1 VNNDIFEQFLKK
13 NKVKYQ
19 EDEDS
24 VYELTEESEDSMNFN
39 EEDFVNENFEE
50 GKKAIQINFQAISHE
65 IMDLIT
71 KPQLKKTFP
80 VSKET
85 QPIMIENTIDPKEL
99 VHLSRIG
106 ILADELDDENDSE
119 DEGIEDYKEGG
130 YHPVFIGECLIGRYV
145 VLQKLGWGHFS
156 TVWLCKD
163 LKFDTYVAIKL
174 QKSASHYLEAAFDE
188 VEILQKAVKH
198 AETKEWYED
207 LNRLDEGRKNH
218 YSREDCYT
226 VQLLNAFIYQG
237 PYGKH
242 FCMVFEILGVNLLEI
257 IKRYKY
263 KGVPIDICRKIS
275 RQILIGLHYLHKHC
289 GIIHTDLKPE
299 NVLLCLD
306 ESDLADIIKHKQLY
320 KNEKTE
326 KRLNMMRK
334 KINNNFQKENKENQA
349 NQSDSDKENN
359 LIEEGAETKIMNLN
373 EQLEKN
379 LNFSKK
385 TSVNRVIDNGSQRHI
400 EDLLIPKEIE
410 EMNNFEPKVILN
422 DVSEDVSETDESKI
436 QSLNSLPTE
445 GIFNLMILTPKEMF
459 NEVQQII
466 QEEQVEDNEE
476 IKKIKKRIKRKMK
489 RHKKRWKGMSE
500 KEKEDY
506 LASKEIYLLQR
517 KHKNSFNLVDDPNV
531 RMELRKISDNSQA
544 EQRISTKNQ
553 ESRKK
558 VETYKYNEN
567 ASDLSVGLK
576 SNFKIKIADLGN
588 GCWTHYHFQPEI
600 QTRQYRGPEVI
611 LGINYNETAD
621 LWSFACML
629 FEMLTGDFLFDPKKS
644 EEFKK
649 NDDHLAQMMELLNEF
664 PKDWSTIGTGSKR
677 YIDKDGKLKK
687 IRSLRFWGLKNI
699 LMQRYKMAEHEAI
712 ALEDFLMPMLRVLPQ
727 ERATA
732 EEMINHYWLDMK
744 GNDFKSKDVNM
755 IIHNDQDQFK
765 RIINEQDHYVDKS
778 SDEEDD
784 EDDEDDDFVIEGIV
798 N

>member
-1 VNNDIFEQFLKK
+1 
-13 NKVKYQ
+13 
-19 EDEDS
+19 
-24 VYELTEESEDSMNFN
+24 
-39 EEDFVNENFEE
+39 
-50 GKKAIQINFQAISHE
+50 
-65 IMDLIT
+65 MDLIT
-71 KPQLKKTFP
+71 QPKTLKLESLARKTAP
-80 VSKET
+80 K
-85 QPIMIENTIDPKEL
+85 IIENAFDKQEL
-99 VHLSRIG
+99 NHFASIG
-106 ILADELDDENDSE
+106 ILADELDDDNDSE
-119 DEGIEDYKEGG
+119 DEGIEDYKDGG

-188 VEILQKAVKH
+188 VEILQKAVKQ
-198 AETKEWYED
+198 AETKKWFDD
-207 LNRLDEGRKNH
+207 LKRLDEGRKH
-218 YSREDCYT
+218 RYTKDDCYT

-306 ESDLADIIKHKQLY
+306 ESDLEDIIKHKQLY

-326 KRLNMMRK
+326 KRLQKLRLRMR
-334 KINNNFQKENKENQA
+334 NNFQKNIDIQELQDSKLRET
-349 NQSDSDKENN
+349 DSDKENN
-359 LIEEGAETKIMNLN
+359 LIEDKDLPNGNKFSNIKDQP
-373 EQLEKN
+373 EQN

-385 TSVNRVIDNGSQRHI
+385 TSVSRIIDDGSQRRI
-400 EDLLIPKEIE
+400 SDLLVPKKEGLE
-410 EMNNFEPKVILN
+410 NDFEPKLILN
-422 DVSEDVSETDESKI
+422 NESDNASETDNSKM
-436 QSLNSLPTE
+436 QSMNSLPTE
-445 GIFNLMILTPKEMF
+445 GAFGLMILTPQEMF
-459 NEVQQII
+459 QEVERII
-466 QEEQVEDNEE
+466 KEEQIQDKQE

-489 RHKKRWKGMSE
+489 RHKKRWNRMSE
-500 KEKEDY
+500 KEKEEY
-506 LASKEIYLLQR
+506 LISKESLLLR
-517 KHKNSFNLVDDPNV
+517 RNHKNSFNLVDDPNV
-531 RMELRKISDNSQA
+531 KMELKQIEEA
-544 EQRISTKNQ
+544 P
-553 ESRKK
+553 K
-558 VETYKYNEN
+558 VEEENMGKQKILKPQVEIVKYNED

-576 SNFKIKIADLGN
+576 SNFKVKIADLGN

-621 LWSFACML
+621 MWSFACML

-664 PKDWSTIGTGSKR
+664 PRDWSTIGTGSKR
-677 YIDKDGKLKK
+677 YISKDGKLKK
-687 IRSLRFWGLKNI
+687 IRSLRFWGLKDI
-699 LMQRYKMAEHEAI
+699 LMKRYKMAEHEAI
-712 ALEDFLMPMLRVLPQ
+712 GLEDFLLPMLRILPQ
-727 ERATA
+727 ERANA
-732 EEMINHYWLDMK
+732 EQMINHYWLDMK
-744 GNDFKSKDVNM
+744 GRDYKTRDLSVVVENDEDRFNKVINQQDFFADV
-755 IIHNDQDQFK
+755 
-765 RIINEQDHYVDKS
+765 S
-778 SDEEDD
+778 SGEEED
-784 EDDEDDDFVIEGIV
+784 EDSDDDFLVEGRS